1 MVTHIPTGLLL
12 VPGKWPALDAIDHMN
27 RCGVFNHDNDHNI
40 NSDDDKYYHID
51 DEDGD
56 DDN

>member
-12 VPGKWPALDAIDHMN
+12 VPGKWPALDAINHMN
-27 RCGVFNHDNDHNI
+27 RDVFNHDNDHNI

>member
-1 MVTHIPTGLLL
+1 
-12 VPGKWPALDAIDHMN
+12 MN
-27 RCGVFNHDNDHNI
+27 RDVFNHDNDHNI
-40 NSDDDKYYHID
+40 NSDDDKYNHID